1 MFVQL
6 FPIMSL
12 AGECPTDQRNSTDV
26 IFERSFVKNVS
37 LGHPLLVHHG
47 PLYNNK
53 TLMAWK

>member
-12 AGECPTDQRNSTDV
+12 AGKCPTNQRNSTDV

-53 TLMAWK
+53 TLLA

>member
-6 FPIMSL
+6 FPIVSL
-12 AGECPTDQRNSTDV
+12 VGECPTDQRNSTDV

-37 LGHPLLVHHG
+37 LGHPLLALHG

-53 TLMAWK
+53 TLLA

>member
-6 FPIMSL
+6 SL
-12 AGECPTDQRNSTDV
+12 ADECPTDQRNSTDV

-53 TLMAWK
+53 TLLA